1 MKRLH
6 MPQQD
11 RGLRA
16 GPRMSP
22 SPQPWGHPAELTLS
36 PPRAPQQQGLGDQ
49 SRRGGFCP
57 TAPLQGWALCP
68 KDPARHE
75 GGSHSAPCMSQ
86 ARYVPGAIQ
95 YCSNMT

>member
-1 MKRLH
+1 

-22 SPQPWGHPAELTLS
+22 SPQPLGHPPELVLS
-36 PPRAPQQQGLGDQ
+36 PPRAPQQQGLRDQ

-57 TAPLQGWALCP
+57 TAPSAGLGPLS
-68 KDPARHE
+68 KDPTRHE

-95 YCSNMT
+95 HCSNTT